1 MDVSRARKEI
11 RLPPKTGVP
20 LSISG
25 SLTIP
30 IVFRLGPHTK
40 ECPIPSGRF
49 IIRASYEAT
58 PESHL
63 QALIERD
70 RQAAARNPTTTET
83 PNMISKHRILGIT
96 AILCGASLTPL
107 LAQSGSPAVATG
119 QREILLQTTQ
129 SWNGKPYTHYP
140 TGQPQLTTLMV
151 TIAPHTALPWH
162 THPFP
167 NSVYVLS
174 GTLTLHDRDSGKTL
188 VVHQGQAVGE
198 SVDDVHRGESGD
210 EPTVL
215 LITYAGTP
223 GVPTSVPAKGEK
235 AEY

>member
-1 MDVSRARKEI
+1 MVSKYRILEAAAI
-11 RLPPKTGVP
+11 FCAT
-20 LSISG
+20 
-25 SLTIP
+25 SLTAVIAQNAS
-30 IVFRLGPHTK
+30 
-40 ECPIPSGRF
+40 PSVV
-49 IIRASYEAT
+49 S
-58 PESHL
+58 
-63 QALIERD
+63 
-70 RQAAARNPTTTET
+70 
-83 PNMISKHRILGIT
+83 
-96 AILCGASLTPL
+96 
-107 LAQSGSPAVATG
+107 G
-119 QREILLQTTQ
+119 QRETLLQTTR
-129 SWNGKPYTHYP
+129 SWNGKSYTHYP
-140 TGQPQLTTLMV
+140 KGQPQLTTLKV

-223 GVPTSVPAKGEK
+223 GVPTSIPAKGEK

>member
-1 MDVSRARKEI
+1 
-11 RLPPKTGVP
+11 
-20 LSISG
+20 
-25 SLTIP
+25 
-30 IVFRLGPHTK
+30 
-40 ECPIPSGRF
+40 
-49 IIRASYEAT
+49 
-58 PESHL
+58 
-63 QALIERD
+63 
-70 RQAAARNPTTTET
+70 
-83 PNMISKHRILGIT
+83 MISKYRIAGIT
-96 AILCGASLTPL
+96 AVIAGTSLTAVP
-107 LAQSGSPAVATG
+107 AQNGPQNVASGR
-119 QREILLQTTQ
+119 REILLQTTQ

-140 TGQPQLTTLMV
+140 TGKPQLTTIKL

-167 NSVYVLS
+167 NVVYVLS
-174 GTLTLHDRDSGKTL
+174 GSLTLRDKVSGKTL

>member
-1 MDVSRARKEI
+1 MTFKYRTVGIAGI
-11 RLPPKTGVP
+11 LAGV
-20 LSISG
+20 
-25 SLTIP
+25 SLT
-30 IVFRLGPHTK
+30 V
-40 ECPIPSGRF
+40 
-49 IIRASYEAT
+49 
-58 PESHL
+58 
-63 QALIERD
+63 LI
-70 RQAAARNPTTTET
+70 AANEIKTVSSA
-83 PNMISKHRILGIT
+83 H
-96 AILCGASLTPL
+96 A
-107 LAQSGSPAVATG
+107 
-119 QREILLQTTQ
+119 EILLQTTQ

-140 TGQPQLTTLMV
+140 TGQPQLTTLRM

-174 GTLTLHDRDSGKTL
+174 GTLTLRDKASGKTQ

-198 SVDDVHRGESGD
+198 SVDDIHRGESGD

-223 GVPTSVPAKGEK
+223 GVPTSIPAKGEK

>member
-1 MDVSRARKEI
+1 MRKA
-11 RLPPKTGVP
+11 PT
-20 LSISG
+20 LSAAFVAM
-25 SLTIP
+25 L
-30 IVFRLGPHTK
+30 
-40 ECPIPSGRF
+40 
-49 IIRASYEAT
+49 
-58 PESHL
+58 
-63 QALIERD
+63 
-70 RQAAARNPTTTET
+70 AAASMTV
-83 PNMISKHRILGIT
+83 MV
-96 AILCGASLTPL
+96 
-107 LAQSGSPAVATG
+107 AQSGPLKVASG
-119 QREILLQTTQ
+119 RRELLLQTSQ
-129 SWNGKPYTHYP
+129 SWTGKPYTHYP
-140 TGQPQLTTLMV
+140 TGQPQLTTIKL

-167 NSVYVLS
+167 NAVYVLS

>member
-1 MDVSRARKEI
+1 M
-11 RLPPKTGVP
+11 
-20 LSISG
+20 
-25 SLTIP
+25 
-30 IVFRLGPHTK
+30 
-40 ECPIPSGRF
+40 
-49 IIRASYEAT
+49 
-58 PESHL
+58 
-63 QALIERD
+63 ERV
-70 RQAAARNPTTTET
+70 E
-83 PNMISKHRILGIT
+83 MISKYLTAGIVT
-96 AILCGASLTPL
+96 LLAGASLTVI
-107 LAQSGSPAVATG
+107 LAQNAAMSVAAG
-119 QREILLQTTQ
+119 KREVLLQTSQ

-140 TGQPQLTTLMV
+140 TGQPELTTLKV

-167 NSVYVLS
+167 NAVYVLS

-198 SVDDVHRGESGD
+198 SVDDVHRGESGN

-223 GVPTSVPAKGEK
+223 GVPTSIPAKGEK

>member
-1 MDVSRARKEI
+1 MEKSD
-11 RLPPKTGVP
+11 
-20 LSISG
+20 
-25 SLTIP
+25 
-30 IVFRLGPHTK
+30 
-40 ECPIPSGRF
+40 
-49 IIRASYEAT
+49 
-58 PESHL
+58 
-63 QALIERD
+63 
-70 RQAAARNPTTTET
+70 
-83 PNMISKHRILGIT
+83 MISKYRIFAIT
-96 AILCGASLTPL
+96 AMLCGASLTFI
-107 LAQSGSPAVATG
+107 LAQNRAQNVASGH
-119 QREILLQTTQ
+119 RDILLQTTQ

-140 TGQPQLTTLMV
+140 TGQPQLTTIKL
-151 TIAPHTALPWH
+151 TIASHTALPWH

-167 NSVYVLS
+167 NVVYVLS

-188 VVHQGQAVGE
+188 LVHQGQAVGE